1 MYIHIY
7 ILYICIRAKGA
18 IIQKLCGCGTHFI
31 VKNAGKKPD
40 TSFYS
45 ITDFKPKVDET
56 KAKATGKN
64 Y

>member
-7 ILYICIRAKGA
+7 ISYICIRGKGA

>member
-1 MYIHIY
+1 MYIHY
-7 ILYICIRAKGA
+7 ILYICIRGKGA

-40 TSFYS
+40 TSFYF

-64 Y
+64 